1 MKYAFL
7 DSDMAVDY
15 LSEGNGKEFAVVK
28 NLSYG
33 IRECTVNVKNRELE
47 ERIGKKAGLYV
58 TYDCASV
65 DDDKGREFV
74 SRKIANA
81 LNNML
86 GILPKGATILVVGL
100 GNSSVTADA
109 LGTETLKGVVA
120 TRLSPSVYGTKA
132 VKICT
137 LNTGVAMKTGIES
150 EETVRAVVD
159 KIKPHGVI
167 VVDALATSTV
177 HRLGT
182 SYQLTT
188 AGISPGSG
196 VYASRPAI
204 DKSTLGVPVV
214 AIGVPLVLSM
224 RTLIYDFTKK
234 YLDGVGESVDEYV
247 LRKTVEEKGLAR
259 LVVAPKDIT
268 ALVENAS
275 RVIATGINL
284 AFETK

>member
-1 MKYAFL
+1 MKYAFF

-15 LSEGNGKEFAVVK
+15 LSEGNGKEIAVVK

-47 ERIGKKAGLYV
+47 ERIGKKAGLYL

-65 DDDKGREFV
+65 DNDKGREFI

-81 LNNML
+81 ISNML
-86 GILPKGATILVVGL
+86 GILPRGATILVVGL
-100 GNSSVTADA
+100 GNSAVTADA
-109 LGTETLKGVVA
+109 LGVETLKSVVS
-120 TRLSPSVYGTKA
+120 TRLSPSVYGTKS

-137 LNTGVAMKTGIES
+137 LGTGVATKTGIES

-167 VVDALATSTV
+167 VVDALATSSV
-177 HRLGT
+177 QRLGT

-188 AGISPGSG
+188 AGIAPGSG

-214 AIGVPLVLSM
+214 AIGVPLVLGM
-224 RTLIYDFTKK
+224 RTLIYDFTRK
-234 YLDGVGESVDEYV
+234 YLGETGERVDEYL
-247 LRKTVEEKGLAR
+247 LRKTVEEKRLAR

-268 ALVENAS
+268 LLVENAS
-275 RVIATGINL
+275 KVIATGINL
-284 AFETK
+284 AFKMK